1 MSLRV
6 YNKSCKNCLLSKDR
20 IVSPERAKEIIDE
33 CKKKQKHFIC
43 HKSDDVVCRTF
54 YDKLGHYSQV
64 IRIAERLNM
73 LKFVEHTDNKK
84 LKSYSEI

>member
-1 MSLRV
+1 MRSILELL
-6 YNKSCKNCLLSKDR
+6 KILLSSIDR
-20 IVSPERAKEIIDE
+20 GVQEETEAFYI
-33 CKKKQKHFIC
+33 

-54 YDKLGHYSQV
+54 YDKLGHYSQG